1 MTYKRYM
8 EYQRKFSATENPN
21 LPYGLWKIYV
31 RHQKQKEHYPQVI
44 TLKQM
49 DKQRELMKK
58 SKFFCSIMSII
69 SKITK
74 QNGYQWQNS
83 NIMIRS
89 T

>member
-31 RHQKQKEHYPQVI
+31 RYQKQKEHYPQVI

-49 DKQRELMKK
+49 DKQR
-58 SKFFCSIMSII
+58 
-69 SKITK
+69 
-74 QNGYQWQNS
+74 
-83 NIMIRS
+83 
-89 T
+89 